1 MSQPPRSTGTGALGS
16 APGGSREPVST
27 ARDRGG
33 ELMLRWQGGDDSA
46 FTEIVDLYSGQVFAL
61 LTRFLGR
68 SHPGREDMV
77 QDVFLRVLKSRDRYE
92 PSAKFST
99 WLYSIAL
106 RMSINETERSYGRG
120 AVSLD
125 ERGPDGGRAMDPED
139 VDAANPEDSMA
150 AGDRVR
156 AVRSAIA
163 ELPESQRVALV
174 LSRYH
179 GLPYAEIAD
188 VVGSSEKA
196 IKSLIHRARETLR
209 ETLRPLVQLELQSGE
224 DGTR

>member
-1 MSQPPRSTGTGALGS
+1 MSQPPRSTGTGASGAGPRALS
-16 APGGSREPVST
+16 EPVST

-33 ELMLRWQGGDDSA
+33 DLMLRWQGGDDGA

-77 QDVFLRVLKSRDRYE
+77 QDVFLRVLKFRDRYE
-92 PSAKFST
+92 ASAKFTT
-99 WLYSIAL
+99 WLYSITL
-106 RMSINETERSYGRG
+106 RMSINETERSYGRS

-125 ERGPDGGRAMDPED
+125 DRSADGQRTMDPED
-139 VDAANPEDSMA
+139 VEGVTPEDSMEA
-150 AGDRVR
+150 DDRAR
-156 AVRSAIA
+156 AVRAAIA
-163 ELPESQRVALV
+163 ALPESQRVALV

-179 GLPYAEIAD
+179 GLPYAEIAS

-209 ETLRPLVQLELQSGE
+209 EVLRPLIQLELQSGE
-224 DGTR
+224 EGI

>member
-1 MSQPPRSTGTGALGS
+1 
-16 APGGSREPVST
+16 
-27 ARDRGG
+27 
-33 ELMLRWQGGDDSA
+33 MLRWQGGDDGA

-68 SHPGREDMV
+68 SHSGREDMV

-92 PSAKFST
+92 PSAKFTT

-125 ERGPDGGRAMDPED
+125 ERDADGQRAMDPED
-139 VDAANPEDSMA
+139 VDGETPEGSMEA
-150 AGDRVR
+150 DDRTR
-156 AVRSAIA
+156 AVRQAIA
-163 ELPESQRVALV
+163 DLPESQRVALV

-209 ETLRPLVQLELQSGE
+209 GALLPLIQLELQSGE
-224 DGTR
+224 EGI